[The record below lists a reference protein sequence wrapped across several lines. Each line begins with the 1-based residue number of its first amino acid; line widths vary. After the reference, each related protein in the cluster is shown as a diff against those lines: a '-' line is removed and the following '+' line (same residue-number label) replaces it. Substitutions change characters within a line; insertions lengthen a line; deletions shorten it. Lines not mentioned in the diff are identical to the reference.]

1 MTRARARGMIVD
13 SMTSTEPRFDV
24 LRPLGSGATGKV
36 ELVRLSEAFAGLP
49 VGAELALKTL
59 ATAPEHEASAR
70 AAFRAEAAAAAEVHA
85 PSLVRVLHQGE
96 RAGRPYLLLQYVPG
110 RTLREVLEQDGPL
123 PEPRVRALGAD
134 LARAL
139 AALHAHGLVHGDV
152 KPENARLDEEGCAVL
167 LDLGFARRVRGD
179 PAARTA
185 RAGPARERGGEAGS
199 LAYLSPERVRGESG
213 GPAADVFALAVV
225 LYELATGH
233 HPFGSKSSKA
243 RLLGRAS
250 TSGAIQRRSI
260 ELPGADE
267 LLAAIDAARFLPP
280 SRREPS
286 LSPFLDRLLAA
297 GLARAPAERPDAD
310 ELVLR
315 LVEGERSDW
324 WRARNDPT
332 TRTETEAEPDDT
344 AAWPLVGREAEL
356 AQLAELYEGLAHA
369 TPARAAVVWLVGPEG
384 SGKWRLMTSFAAAV
398 RKGPTPPLLL
408 DARWSESDEGRPA
421 GAALMLL
428 NRWLGLPSGRAPLAR
443 ESARLVEL
451 VGAAGARPLLAA
463 LDPKSAGSIDRSIP
477 AELAR
482 WLAKLAEQR
491 PVLVFLDDLH
501 QAGPVTLGALSSL
514 LELLRAARVLF
525 VLSLRED
532 LPAAEPVQLLRL
544 RERLERAAPESGP
557 RFRLLELP
565 PLDEPAVAALVARLF
580 HDSAPLV
587 RLTEVLWQKS
597 AGNPGFLI
605 EILREL
611 EARGGVHPVSE
622 EDPRFV
628 LTIPPDEL
636 PMPRSL
642 DRLIQERAAAL
653 EPDERTWLERLSVV
667 GGRLTPEF
675 LLAAFPPT
683 RRGEID
689 DVLARLVRKGWLVP
703 AADRYRFER
712 QALREA
718 LYRSIAAPRR
728 RRLHAAA
735 ARALGADPE
744 DLEQAYQ
751 RAFHLQAA
759 SEYAELLA
767 CVRAILAPLRRRAS
781 ALRLA
786 TLARWALEALE
797 HLPELEGRD
806 ELHLEFLED
815 AADAADRLG
824 RREDQRV
831 LLDHLA
837 DFELDPEREPAA
849 AARLYLLHARY
860 AAGTGQFGLARGW
873 LKTATGMAERSRDG
887 WLHSQAL
894 RRLAQVQAQIGE
906 FKAAR
911 TLAKQA
917 LRKAKGENQEALA
930 HLALAHVDV
939 LEDEIED
946 ALAEVEAALAALKK
960 TREPRAGVLAYAEL
974 LRGRLWR
981 SAGLPRK
988 SLGAIQ
994 RAIVLAR
1001 RAGERRLEAEALA
1014 RRGGLLLDLDRPRQA
1029 KAELTD
1035 ALYLADEIEDRR
1047 GQVLS
1052 MLWLG
1057 LLEAE
1062 QGDAR
1067 AQASLTRALELAR
1080 EIGFYRAEALGL
1092 ALLARLRH
1100 AHGDAAGAAREG
1112 ERAQQLLERHG
1123 AELTD
1128 RVVIAGT
1135 RAFLLRSA
1143 GRVREAERVREEL
1156 EKRMRASRR
1165 RIRDPELRA
1174 AQRAYGE
1181 RLLASVLAAEGP
1193 VFPRRG

>member
-36 ELVRLSEAFAGLP
+36 ELVRLTEAFAGLP

-59 ATAPEHEASAR
+59 ATAPEHEPSAR
-70 AAFRAEAAAAAEVHA
+70 VAFRAEAAAAAEVHA
-85 PSLVRVLHQGE
+85 PSLVRVLHHGE

-167 LDLGFARRVRGD
+167 LDLGFARRVRAGLARGTRTE
-179 PAARTA
+179 PAD
-185 RAGPARERGGEAGS
+185 ERQGEAGS
-199 LAYLSPERVRGESG
+199 LAYLSPERVRGEPG
-213 GPAADVFALAVV
+213 GPAADVFALGVV

-297 GLARAPAERPDAD
+297 ALARAAAERPSAD

-315 LVEGERSDW
+315 LVEGERGDW
-324 WRARNDPT
+324 WRARNDPA
-332 TRTETEAEPDDT
+332 RAEAGPESDDT
-344 AAWPLVGREAEL
+344 ATWPLVGRETEL
-356 AQLAELYEGLAHA
+356 TQLSELYDGLLHA
-369 TPARAAVVWLVGPEG
+369 SPARAAVVWLVGPEG
-384 SGKWRLMTSFAAAV
+384 SGKWRLMTGFAAAV
-398 RKGPTPPLLL
+398 RGGPAPPLLL
-408 DARWSESDEGRPA
+408 DARWSEADEGRPA
-421 GAALMLL
+421 GAVLMLL
-428 NRWLGLPSGRAPLAR
+428 NRWLGLASGRAPLLR
-443 ESARLVEL
+443 ESARLGEL

-491 PVLVFLDDLH
+491 PVLVFLDDLQ
-501 QAGPVTLGALSSL
+501 QAGAVTLGALSSL
-514 LELLRAARVLF
+514 LELLRGARVLF

-532 LPAAEPVQLLRL
+532 LPAAEPVQLARL
-544 RERLERAAPESGP
+544 RERLERGAPESGP
-557 RFRLLELP
+557 RFRRLELP
-565 PLDEPAVAALVARLF
+565 PLEESAVGALVARLF

-597 AGNPGFLI
+597 RGNPGFLI

-611 EARGGVHPVSE
+611 EARGGVHPASD

-642 DRLIQERAAAL
+642 DRLIQQRVAAL

-735 ARALGADPE
+735 ARVLGTDPD

-759 SEYAELLA
+759 DEHAELLE

-797 HLPELEGRD
+797 HLPELEGRG
-806 ELHLEFLED
+806 ELRLEFLED

-837 DFELDPEREPAA
+837 NFELDPERQPAA

-873 LKTATGMAERSRDG
+873 LKTAVGMAERSKDR

-894 RRLAQVQAQIGE
+894 RRLAQVQAQVGE
-906 FKAAR
+906 FGAAR
-911 TLAKQA
+911 TLARNA
-917 LRKAKGENQEALA
+917 LRKAVGENQEALA

-988 SLGAIQ
+988 SLEAIQ
-994 RAIVLAR
+994 RALVLAR

-1035 ALYLADEIEDRR
+1035 ALFLADEIEDRR

-1067 AQASLTRALELAR
+1067 ASATLARALELAR
-1080 EIGFYRAEALGL
+1080 EIAFYRAEALGL
-1092 ALLARLRH
+1092 ALSARLRH
-1100 AHGDAAGAAREG
+1100 ARGDVAEAAREG
-1112 ERAQQLLERHG
+1112 ERAYELLARHG

-1135 RAFLLRSA
+1135 RSFLLRA
-1143 GRVREAERVREEL
+1143 AEREREAERVREEL

-1181 RLLASVLAAEGP
+1181 RLLAAVLAPEGP
-1193 VFPRRG
+1193 IFPRRA